1 MNTEKVTIIAE
12 AGVNHN
18 GELAIAKQLI
28 DVAEKAGADYVKF
41 QAFKADK
48 LVSREAKKAEYQKK
62 NIGDDDDN
70 QYNMLSQLEIDR
82 EFHEKLQTY
91 CNEKNIGFY
100 SSPFD
105 LDGIEMLH
113 QIGMRVFKVPSGEI
127 TNLPYLRKLG
137 ELNCEIILSSGMSD
151 LDEIA
156 KALNVL
162 EESGTG
168 KDKITVLHCN
178 TDYPTR
184 FEDVNLL
191 AMNTIG
197 MELGVRIGYSDHT
210 PGIEVPVAATAL
222 GAKVIEKHFTLDR
235 SMKGPDHK
243 ASLEPDELGHMV
255 GAIRN
260 IEMALG
266 DGVKKPSK
274 SEIKNI
280 PIARKSIHVARN
292 LKKGHQLKQDD
303 LIMLRP
309 GDGISPME
317 VDQFTGRVLNSDL
330 PEGHKLRIED
340 LE

>member
-1 MNTEKVTIIAE
+1 
-12 AGVNHN
+12 
-18 GELAIAKQLI
+18 
-28 DVAEKAGADYVKF
+28 
-41 QAFKADK
+41 
-48 LVSREAKKAEYQKK
+48 
-62 NIGDDDDN
+62 
-70 QYNMLSQLEIDR
+70 MLRQLEIDR
-82 EFHEKLQTY
+82 DFHEQLQTY
-91 CNEKNIGFY
+91 CNEKSIGFL

-105 LDGIEMLH
+105 EDGIEMLY
-113 QIGMRVFKVPSGEI
+113 QTGMRVFKVPSGEI
-127 TNLPYLRKLG
+127 INLPYLRKLG
-137 ELNCEIILSSGMSD
+137 GLNCEVILSSGMSD

-156 KALNVL
+156 TALNIL

-184 FEDVNLL
+184 FEDVNLR

-197 MELGVRIGYSDHT
+197 KELGVRIGYSDHT

-243 ASLEPDELGHMV
+243 ASLEPDELGQMV
-255 GAIRN
+255 RAIRN

-266 DGVKKPSK
+266 DGVKKPSG
-274 SEIKNI
+274 SETKNI
-280 PIARKSIHVARN
+280 PIARKSIHIARN
-292 LKKGHQLKQDD
+292 LKKGHHLEPGD

-317 VDQFTGRVLNSDL
+317 VDQITGRVLNSDL
-330 PEGHKLRIED
+330 SEGHKLRTED